1 MSTSTIN
8 LGSLPV
14 NRGGYV
20 GTENYYLLN
29 EVTMFGM
36 MFRAKMGTL
45 ETPLTGYAPAQ
56 LNASGNAVL
65 INTDKWVLVAGTP
78 DIYNEAQRLT
88 TIESAMS
95 SLDSDVRA
103 SVEELEELYEALTQS
118 DIIIGA
124 LPASG
129 VKNKIYRVPGT
140 TSYADWMW
148 NGTQFVKM
156 AEYNNAIDD
165 TPTTNS
171 NNLVKSGGVKAAIDN
186 IDNLASWEG
195 EAMSRDYVQTA
206 YVETTGG
213 DISIDSSLPANL
225 KSVVPTTDFF
235 ASQLISTGFNLLRR
249 ATAVGNGWYFEV
261 PHLVATQQSIGTALQ
276 NNGVLITN
284 SNHANLTPTVYFKAL
299 SAGVPTSVT
308 DGVAAT
314 YTDKDGR
321 RHYTTSGAGY
331 LIVSGIDRAS
341 VCAHIGWSRRY
352 DEYISV
358 ADAADAGAVVDMA
371 AGIHALHDYD
381 KMLVIGAVADRI
393 ERTGENQ
400 ITWTRRLD
408 RVQPTWTNTPVEE
421 EGEPTGQY
429 MHEAYISAMKAGG
442 AAQFETANIGL
453 TVDGTKVSYTDSN
466 AEAVTDYVKYELAAE
481 VTGTAAVSSAF
492 ACEDWGLIILKGA
505 IGTAEVVLDYAQNI
519 PDNLRTSL
527 PIINDLHHC
536 TGSIGQGYG
545 VCSTGTYT
553 KDKVVTIQHFLLLQ
567 GAMINVLFT
576 TPINTDLSTLNVSL
590 TGAKPIRILG
600 QNLPAGVVKTQT
612 YATLAYDG
620 EAWNIV
626 NMFVPEDSMLPS
638 NIFVDMGLTSGVKWA
653 TRDIDITKP
662 SGFCDTPF
670 TYQKSFFSWGNIDGH
685 NPISNSFAGV
695 YNWGG
700 VNQADPWYEG
710 QVYGTTKGATLTGN
724 IPVDEEFDAARAN
737 LGGDRR
743 MPTTGEY
750 KELFDNC
757 IYINADGTEVDTTKT
772 DKRVT
777 VNGIVGLYLQSKA
790 NGNRLFF
797 SASGAGAGSS
807 WYNRGGNGL
816 YWSASFYSARG
827 ARLLYFYSGG
837 VDPQDNFH
845 RFNGF
850 AVRAVQN

>member
-1 MSTSTIN
+1 MNETTIN

-14 NRGGYV
+14 NRGAFD
-20 GTENYYLLN
+20 GTANYYLLN
-29 EVTMFGM
+29 EVTMYGM
-36 MFRAKMGTL
+36 MFRAKTGTL

-56 LNASGNAVL
+56 LNESGNAVL
-65 INTDKWVLVAGTP
+65 VNTDKWELVAGTP

-171 NNLVKSGGVKAAIDN
+171 NNLVKSGGVKDAIDN
-186 IDNLASWEG
+186 IDNLASWKG

-249 ATAVGNGWYFEV
+249 ATAVGDGWYFEV

-276 NNGVLITN
+276 NNGVLFT
-284 SNHANLTPTVYFKAL
+284 SSTHENLTPTVYFKPLA
-299 SAGVPTSVT
+299 SGVPESVT
-308 DGVAAT
+308 DGTAAT

-358 ADAADAGAVVDMA
+358 ADAADAGATVDMA
-371 AGIHALHDYD
+371 AGIHALHSYD

-400 ITWTRRLD
+400 ITWTRRID
-408 RVQPTWTNTPVEE
+408 RVQPTWTDTPVLEDD
-421 EGEPTGQY
+421 EPTGQY
-429 MHEAYISAMKAGG
+429 LHEADISAMKAGG
-442 AAQFETANIGL
+442 AAQLETANIGL
-453 TVDGTKVSYTDSN
+453 AVDGTKVSYTDSN
-466 AEAVTDYVKYELAAE
+466 ATASTDYVKYELAAE
-481 VTGTAAVSSAF
+481 VTGTAAVSSTF

-505 IGTAEVVLDYAQNI
+505 TGTADVVLDYAQNV

-536 TGSIGQGYG
+536 TGSISQGYG
-545 VCSTGTYT
+545 VCTTGTYD

-567 GAMINVLFT
+567 GGHIDVLFT
-576 TPINTDLSTLNVSL
+576 TPINTERNTLNVSL
-590 TGAKPIRILG
+590 TGAKPLRILG
-600 QNLPAGVVKTQT
+600 QNLPAGYIKAQT
-612 YATLAYDG
+612 YATLLYDG

-626 NMFVPEDSMLPS
+626 NIYRPESFNPS
-638 NIFVDMGLTSGVKWA
+638 SLFVDMGLTSGVKWA
-653 TRDIDITKP
+653 ARDLDLAKP
-662 SGFCDTPF
+662 GGFCDTPF
-670 TYQKSFFSWGNIDGH
+670 TYDKSFFSWGNIDGH
-685 NPISNSFAGV
+685 NPKDGSFVGI
-695 YNWGG
+695 YDWGS
-700 VNQADPWYEG
+700 VNAQEPWYDG
-710 QVYGTTKGATLTGN
+710 QPYGNTKGNTLAGD
-724 IPVDEEFDAARAN
+724 IPVEEEYDAARAN
-737 LGGDRR
+737 LGSPWR
-743 MPTTGEY
+743 MPTTAEY
-750 KELFDNC
+750 AELFGNVD
-757 IYINADGTEVDTTKT
+757 YLNADGTVKDDSETNKMS
-772 DKRVT
+772 T
-777 VNGIVGLYLQSKA
+777 VNGIVGLWLQSKI

-797 SASGAGAGSS
+797 SASGVGNGSS
-807 WYNRGGNGL
+807 WYYRGANGY
-816 YWSASFYSARG
+816 YWSASFYSSRNARN
-827 ARLLYFYSGG
+827 LSFSSGG
-837 VDPQDNFH
+837 VSPQNNYNRDS
-845 RFNGF
+845 GF
-850 AVRAVQN
+850 AVRAVQS